1 MVNWLPWLIDCLN
14 SPSMK
19 KRTKSWAGKKRILA
33 ATASVSQEA
42 DIRSCLCRAQPHNR
56 TSTPDLPP
64 SRTIQ
69 DSCLL
74 LLGGWK
80 FLAHELPPSL
90 HWPVKVAS
98 SDLNKNVLDHYDCVE
113 TPKGQPTLQRYMEPL
128 SDRDFKYKNNTS
140 FPGGPSCSQSFN
152 WLSGQRTH
160 QVSGDRIGQSL
171 SLWQIPGTQRSWMKR
186 CRTPREKEMEERHFM
201 CHIWGLQKSVSSKC
215 QQPVQGENEISCHRS
230 WEALLWL
237 TFNMMLFRSA
247 AQTQCHSHRCHMR
260 NISPSATSGYT
271 TTREAKHA
279 RRTTRRDILWPVFF
293 FSLCGKCMCIRGAWG
308 WGIWVGGRIGGGGGC
323 GCQALINRQW
333 FNWHFN

>member
-1 MVNWLPWLIDCLN
+1 MTVQRHLKGSPHFNGTWSLCLIEISN
-14 SPSMK
+14 
-19 KRTKSWAGKKRILA
+19 I
-33 ATASVSQEA
+33 
-42 DIRSCLCRAQPHNR
+42 
-56 TSTPDLPP
+56 
-64 SRTIQ
+64 
-69 DSCLL
+69 
-74 LLGGWK
+74 
-80 FLAHELPPSL
+80 
-90 HWPVKVAS
+90 
-98 SDLNKNVLDHYDCVE
+98 
-113 TPKGQPTLQRYMEPL
+113 
-128 SDRDFKYKNNTS
+128 YKNNTS

-293 FSLCGKCMCIRGAWG
+293 FFIMWKVHVHKRCLVLGNMSRGEDWRG
-308 WGIWVGGRIGGGGGC
+308 WGGVAVKHWLTGNDLTDILIKEKTLGGPSISPEWQG
-323 GCQALINRQW
+323 
-333 FNWHFN
+333 